1 MMQMVHGLSTKL
13 EEVKDEV
20 RSGNVTL
27 ESIAIG
33 ELDTPRLV
41 FIQPAD
47 VESKSMAK
55 RLASKLKGIA
65 KDKFRLSFLDP
76 VTGVCVPTGN
86 DGLGYII
93 TLPKEWL
100 VKHGKHLRDGL
111 MVVKLACAIGR
122 IAGLPLPDMIGLPKE
137 VVTKAEARAVKAFE
151 ELLDNASLM
160 TTDCASDLTASPNK
174 TDRQKAIETC
184 FVIGKSL
191 LFLHPENRVLRKYLK
206 LSLRLRDAQRYP

>member
-1 MMQMVHGLSTKL
+1 MDSDEDGGPGGGDGRPAAAAKQLLTDGGHAELLHTLMQMVHGLSTKL

-100 VKHGKHLRDGL
+100 VKHGKANG
-111 MVVKLACAIGR
+111 VLAR
-122 IAGLPLPDMIGLPKE
+122 RQELP
-137 VVTKAEARAVKAFE
+137 EAAFISVE
-151 ELLDNASLM
+151 ELMSNSYKQ
-160 TTDCASDLTASPNK
+160 CN
-174 TDRQKAIETC
+174 
-184 FVIGKSL
+184 
-191 LFLHPENRVLRKYLK
+191 
-206 LSLRLRDAQRYP
+206 